1 MSETETGGNCTCIN
15 CGGEVADSN
24 EVAREMIMAMTR
36 DIGAN
41 PDLAEKLYLT
51 LKLAAEGKR

>member
-1 MSETETGGNCTCIN
+1 MSEHDHENNVHCIH
-15 CGGEVADSN
+15 CGGDVQDPN
-24 EVAREMIMAMTR
+24 ELAREMIIAMTR

-51 LKLAAEGKR
+51 LKLAAESRR